1 MATEESQSLLERLK
15 KKLKTNSIS
24 DIKDLQDLTDP
35 DFISFLLS
43 LSPEDRK
50 KILEQY
56 NINPAIIKDTMEQQ
70 NFSNNIKKVLK
81 DLEIDVV
88 NNIGNQDKPIMPYL
102 NPDEKARK
110 AAYVQKV
117 LQGLKS
123 NNSNQGSNGSSSTS
137 SSGFSSIDFRDRAN
151 SKENLNNPNLQKISK
166 PRAQQ
171 IYNNIFDNQISG
183 SKDARLEIE
192 KKLLQTLEEKFGLDA
207 NSLIANEPNE
217 KFSQI
222 LKDAFKAGGDRDP
235 ELAEV
240 KMLVS
245 AIGQVNDKIT
255 QLEIKKQDEILRQK
269 MIKILEESEEMI
281 AYRLHEERRMKNM
294 VIVVPVQKA
303 QTINELFGNAG
314 IISSSQIEDKN
325 PDNSQQSNSNSPQN
339 SQQQV
344 EVVEK
349 VVVIEV
355 HSPQEH
361 FALQNSSGVRQ
372 DSGIAQSQL
381 GTGNA
386 SVRQPDNRTAS
397 KQPVFGKF
405 TQAIVIS
412 QSSQVNGPRVIG
424 SNAK

>member
-1 MATEESQSLLERLK
+1 LK
-15 KKLKTNSIS
+15 KRQKKIESIS
-24 DIKDLQDLTDP
+24 DIKDPQDSTDP
-35 DFISFLLS
+35 NFISFLSS
-43 LSPEDRK
+43 LSSDDK
-50 KILEQY
+50 KKVIEQY
-56 NINPAIIKDTMEQQ
+56 SINPAIIKDTMEQQ
-70 NFSNNIKKVLK
+70 NFSNNIKKVLQELK
-81 DLEIDVV
+81 IDKV
-88 NNIGNQDKPIMPYL
+88 NNISNQDKPVMPYL
-102 NPDEKARK
+102 DPDEKARK
-110 AAYVQKV
+110 TEYVRKV
-117 LQGLKS
+117 LEGLKS
-123 NNSNQGSNGSSSTS
+123 NNSSQESSGSSSTS
-137 SSGFSSIDFRDRAN
+137 SSGFSSGDFRGNAN
-151 SKENLNNPNLQKISK
+151 NQKENLSNPNLQKISK

-192 KKLLQTLEEKFGLDA
+192 KKLLQTLEEKFGLDP

-217 KFSQI
+217 KFNQI

-235 ELAEV
+235 KLAEV

-255 QLEIKKQDEILRQK
+255 QLEIKKQDERLRQE

-325 PDNSQQSNSNSPQN
+325 PDNSQQPNNNSPQN
-339 SQQQV
+339 PQQQV

-361 FALQNSSGVRQ
+361 FALQNSSGVKQ
-372 DSGIAQSQL
+372 NSGVAQSQL
-381 GTGNA
+381 GTGAN
-386 SVRQPDNRTAS
+386 VRQSDKIAEAGSN
-397 KQPVFGKF
+397 KQVVGKF
-405 TQAIVIS
+405 TEAVLIS
-412 QSSQVNGPRVIG
+412 RNSTRAMG
-424 SNAK
+424 